1 MKSFLG
7 DAPFKGS
14 PHAYFA
20 MKLLVLVLAVVLA
33 LHFLF
38 GVV

>member
-7 DAPFKGS
+7 VAPFKRS
-14 PHAYFA
+14 RQVYFA
-20 MKLLVLVLAVVLA
+20 IKLLVLVLAVVLA